1 MAQPRRALTAA
12 ALASAVTL
20 AAPTLR
26 AQRWP
31 EVSLVTM
38 GPGDDVFSRFG
49 HAALCVRDAAEP
61 AGRCYNY
68 GTADFDAPVAF
79 TWSVLRGRGRFW
91 VSVTPE
97 PEMLDLY
104 GPGSDR
110 DVWSQELPLPYA
122 ARVALAS
129 RLAWDALPAHRDFIY
144 HHYRDNCATR
154 LRDHL
159 DAVTAGALRRR
170 GARPFGHAW
179 RTPTRAGFASDA
191 LFVLGSDLALGRA
204 LDRPMSTWEAMFLP
218 DVLRAEAH
226 HTWQVAPVVRC
237 RRMGTVTAGDPW
249 AGQRVLGSLAGALGA
264 LSAAASWR
272 LGARGRRAARV
283 TVAGLL
289 GVTALTLW
297 TLAAVSPL
305 PELRVNECLLLLTP
319 TDLVLATGDEA
330 RATRYARLRVLGV
343 LAVLAVWAAGLLV
356 QPLGWVAAAVLAAL
370 GPWALGRRER
380 ATSP

>member
-191 LFVLGSDLALGRA
+191 LFVLGSDLALGRV
-204 LDRPMSTWEAMFLP
+204 LDRPMSTW
-218 DVLRAEAH
+218 
-226 HTWQVAPVVRC
+226 
-237 RRMGTVTAGDPW
+237 
-249 AGQRVLGSLAGALGA
+249 
-264 LSAAASWR
+264 
-272 LGARGRRAARV
+272 
-283 TVAGLL
+283 
-289 GVTALTLW
+289 
-297 TLAAVSPL
+297 
-305 PELRVNECLLLLTP
+305 
-319 TDLVLATGDEA
+319 
-330 RATRYARLRVLGV
+330 
-343 LAVLAVWAAGLLV
+343 
-356 QPLGWVAAAVLAAL
+356 
-370 GPWALGRRER
+370 
-380 ATSP
+380 